1 MKTYDKLITNLK
13 ELIRIINSK
22 YTDKNRN
29 SDQLLLCEI
38 KNLLE
43 MSNLNTDKWKNNAN
57 VDFKQ
62 IKKY

>member
-22 YTDKNRN
+22 YTDNNRN

>member
-1 MKTYDKLITNLK
+1 MKTCDELITNLK

>member
-1 MKTYDKLITNLK
+1 MKTYDELITNLK

-38 KNLLE
+38 RNLLE

>member
-1 MKTYDKLITNLK
+1 MKTYDELITNLK

>member
-13 ELIRIINSK
+13 ELIRIVNSK

>member
-1 MKTYDKLITNLK
+1 MKTYNKLITNLK

>member
-1 MKTYDKLITNLK
+1 MKTYDELITNLK

-43 MSNLNTDKWKNNAN
+43 MSNLNTYKWKNNAN